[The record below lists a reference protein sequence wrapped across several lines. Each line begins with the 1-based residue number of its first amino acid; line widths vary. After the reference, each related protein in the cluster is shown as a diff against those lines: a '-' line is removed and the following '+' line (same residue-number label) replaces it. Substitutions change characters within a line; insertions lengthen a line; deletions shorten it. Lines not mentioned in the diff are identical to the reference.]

1 MKCRLQNSDILIFLE
16 SAYTMEPFEL
26 SFTRSEH
33 DRIADRIKYTLKK
46 DNTSIFII
54 GKNRED
60 NKFSC
65 SHYVTPKP
73 TPCSDD
79 SFSVNETY
87 VSFKL
92 RNVTFQDA
100 GRYLCI
106 KYSSGLYNTTFEEI
120 DLNVQGNVSK
130 YV

>member
-1 MKCRLQNSDILIFLE
+1 M
-16 SAYTMEPFEL
+16 MEPFEL
-26 SFTRSEH
+26 SFTRSDH
-33 DRIADRIKYTLKK
+33 DRTADRFKYTLKK
-46 DNTSIFII
+46 DNTTIFII

-65 SHYVTPKP
+65 SHYVSQKP

-87 VSFKL
+87 VSFKQ
-92 RNVTFQDA
+92 RNVTLQDA

-106 KYSSGLYNTTFEEI
+106 KYSSGLYDTTFEEI
-120 DLNVQGNVSK
+120 DLNVLGNICK
-130 YV
+130 YVLMIY

>member
-1 MKCRLQNSDILIFLE
+1 MKCRLQISDILIFLE
-16 SAYTMEPFEL
+16 SAYMMEPFEL
-26 SFTRSEH
+26 SFTRSDH
-33 DRIADRIKYTLKK
+33 DRTADRFKYTLKK
-46 DNTSIFII
+46 DNTTIFII

-65 SHYVTPKP
+65 SHYVSPKP

-92 RNVTFQDA
+92 RNVTLQDA

>member
-1 MKCRLQNSDILIFLE
+1 
-16 SAYTMEPFEL
+16 MEPFEL

-33 DRIADRIKYTLKK
+33 DRTADRIKYTLKK

-54 GKNRED
+54 GMNRED
-60 NKFSC
+60 NRFSC

-79 SFSVNETY
+79 SFLVNETY

-92 RNVTFQDA
+92 RNVTLQDA

-120 DLNVQGNVSK
+120 DLDVLGNVCK
-130 YV
+130 YVLMIY

>member
-1 MKCRLQNSDILIFLE
+1 M
-16 SAYTMEPFEL
+16 MEPFEL
-26 SFTRSEH
+26 SFTRSDH
-33 DRIADRIKYTLKK
+33 DRTADRIKYTLKK
-46 DNTSIFII
+46 DTTTIFII

-60 NKFSC
+60 NEFSC
-65 SHYVTPKP
+65 SHYVSQKP

-92 RNVTFQDA
+92 RNVTLQDA

-120 DLNVQGNVSK
+120 DLNVLGNVCK
-130 YV
+130 YVLMIY

>member
-1 MKCRLQNSDILIFLE
+1 M
-16 SAYTMEPFEL
+16 MEPFEL

-79 SFSVNETY
+79 SYSVNETY

-92 RNVTFQDA
+92 RNVTLQDA

>member
-1 MKCRLQNSDILIFLE
+1 M
-16 SAYTMEPFEL
+16 
-26 SFTRSEH
+26 
-33 DRIADRIKYTLKK
+33 
-46 DNTSIFII
+46 
-54 GKNRED
+54 NRED
-60 NKFSC
+60 NRFSC

-79 SFSVNETY
+79 SFLVNETY

-92 RNVTFQDA
+92 RNVTLQDA

-120 DLNVQGNVSK
+120 DLNVQERPTVEIIDDETSAPRAKSSYSSIQPVCQVLGAILILQAVL
-130 YV
+130 V

>member
-1 MKCRLQNSDILIFLE
+1 M
-16 SAYTMEPFEL
+16 MEPFEL

-46 DNTSIFII
+46 DNISIFII

-100 GRYLCI
+100 GRYLCK

>member
-1 MKCRLQNSDILIFLE
+1 M
-16 SAYTMEPFEL
+16 MEPFEL

-33 DRIADRIKYTLKK
+33 DRTADRIKYTLKK

-65 SHYVTPKP
+65 SHYVSQKP

-79 SFSVNETY
+79 SYSVNETY

-92 RNVTFQDA
+92 RNVTL
-100 GRYLCI
+100 RYLCI

-120 DLNVQGNVSK
+120 DLDVLGNVCK
-130 YV
+130 YVLMIY